1 MRAPNTPQHKEMQPS
16 ALLAFHQLQRV
27 YFAVVAPHVEG
38 STLSIIV
45 LYCTRTNFPT
55 RQISTVLFLFETPG
69 LRSFPQS
76 TANPLLKQ
84 TCIIICS
91 ILILFACLA
100 LCVWSGWSL
109 WTMLCAHWIMLHR
122 LQTPLWGTVLDT
134 WINGRLQDVQV
145 LLQKWTEHTEQP
157 CVCTSRLTLP
167 ILPMLL
173 LVYPQS
179 CIIHSKAPMN
189 PRSWR
194 LWFWGFKV
202 QPLRPRHC

>member
-1 MRAPNTPQHKEMQPS
+1 MSRAGPYTSTYPCSMNTVKPQSLFWIGLLKPFGITMRQKRVSSANADLIPTKASIQVKDKKAWIMRAPSTPQHKEMQPS

-27 YFAVVAPHVEG
+27 YFAAVAPHVEG

-76 TANPLLKQ
+76 TANPLQPALKQ
-84 TCIIICS
+84 TCIIFCS

-109 WTMLCAHWIMLHR
+109 STMLCAHWIMLHR
-122 LQTPLWGTVLDT
+122 VQTPLWGTVLDA
-134 WINGRLQDVQV
+134 WINGRL
-145 LLQKWTEHTEQP
+145 
-157 CVCTSRLTLP
+157 
-167 ILPMLL
+167 
-173 LVYPQS
+173 
-179 CIIHSKAPMN
+179 
-189 PRSWR
+189 
-194 LWFWGFKV
+194 
-202 QPLRPRHC
+202 